1 MTMDWNGESKQTGNR
16 NLIWERDKMPMKK
29 ILATLLTFVLV
40 FALLMQPVSAAP
52 SDDLKKEQDAL
63 DPEHSQA
70 VVLKEVHRALEEIYK
85 AFLQAKK
92 ENLSRFLS
100 ELEEKAN
107 QYLVRL
113 SAEDFHGE
121 IRLVQTAE
129 DSTEIK
135 LFSSNG
141 TLITRPSG
149 SQKTVM
155 YISVLFAISDFTS
168 EKREE
173 DYPLIFDAATSSFGD
188 SKEKDFYN
196 IINKLQKQCIIVTK
210 DFLDR
215 GVLNMSE
222 IEQLTCTVY
231 RIKKAENFD
240 ATNMATVRTLIE
252 KIK

>member
-1 MTMDWNGESKQTGNR
+1 M
-16 NLIWERDKMPMKK
+16 
-29 ILATLLTFVLV
+29 
-40 FALLMQPVSAAP
+40 
-52 SDDLKKEQDAL
+52 
-63 DPEHSQA
+63 
-70 VVLKEVHRALEEIYK
+70 
-85 AFLQAKK
+85 
-92 ENLSRFLS
+92 S

-107 QYLVRL
+107 QYLVKL

-121 IRLVQTAE
+121 IHLVQTAE

-141 TLITRPSG
+141 TQITRPSG

-168 EKREE
+168 EKRDE

-196 IINKLQKQCIIVTK
+196 IINQLHKQCIIVTK
-210 DFLDR
+210 DFLER
-215 GVLNMSE
+215 GVLQKDE
-222 IEQLTCTVY
+222 INQLTCTVY

-240 ATNMATVRTLIE
+240 STNMATVRTLIE